1 MQIEHIDVED
11 RRIAVHAPETIG
23 GRTKYTDEFVAYCFS
38 IYVQDAGRNVRVV
51 KDIVQERHG
60 IEIPQSSVYNWAKRG
75 NWQEQGRELYHLL
88 RKDIVTDI
96 MDSMLA
102 SAKDAAQ
109 VLDAMLKGRERPDAT
124 KVKIAF
130 GLIDRVGLMP
140 HSVVAEQIRLHVQE
154 RPASD
159 VSSLSNE
166 ELQELEAGYQPSS
179 AYLPDPDIPDAQLVL
194 AHQRRTPRT

>member
-23 GRTKYTDEFVAYCFS
+23 GRTKYTDEFIGYCFS
-38 IYVQDAGRNVRVV
+38 IYVQDAGRNVRAV

-60 IEIPQSSVYNWAKRG
+60 VEIPQSSVYNWAKRG

-96 MDSMLA
+96 MDSMLS
-102 SAKDAAQ
+102 SAKEATA
-109 VLDAMLKGRERPDAT
+109 VLDAMLKGRDRPDAT

-159 VSSLSNE
+159 VSSLSDE
-166 ELQELEAGYQPSS
+166 ELVEMESSYQPSAS
-179 AYLPDPDIPDAQLVL
+179 YLPNPDILDAQVVI
-194 AHQRRTPRT
+194 ANQRRTPRT